1 MDTVARTAFSTSA
14 CSILAC
20 ALSFGCAVGEES
32 EVATHVR
39 DWRDEVI
46 YQIIVDRFEDG
57 DPDNDWIGDVG
68 PVPGDLARFQGGDWR
83 GITSRLDY
91 IRGLGAT
98 AIWISPVVANWER
111 TDYQDGYH
119 GYWAADFTAPNSHFG
134 TLEDLRELVAEAHAR
149 DMKVIVDVVTNHTGR
164 VFFYDLDRDGEVD
177 EGEQEPAFSADG
189 PYDTPIVWLGD
200 RPNVFRQAADGVV
213 VTELDEEDFHRR
225 GRITSYGEGAQKELG
240 DFPTGLRDLDTE
252 KEEVLQDLV
261 DTYAHWVELTDV
273 DGYRLDAVPHV
284 PQAFWLEFSY
294 RLRERL
300 DAIGKHRF
308 LLLGEVFNADPTV
321 LSTYTAAGGLD
332 SVFDFSL
339 KRELIDGV
347 ILDGEPASTA
357 VGALQDYR
365 SDYPSLPHRCGVELS
380 PWEARVAF
388 ADNHD
393 MPRLRYWL
401 DDPFAAEL
409 AMTVLFTID
418 AIPSI
423 YYGTEQELAGGWG
436 NASREVLWEAGFRED
451 TRMYRHL
458 ARLAEIRRH
467 SAALRRG
474 ALEVRYAS
482 DVSAR
487 TSAPGAG
494 LLAWERVYDDE
505 RILVAINGHPIDEA
519 EAEVPCGFAPGT
531 RLRDQLSG
539 ATFEV
544 GAGGAVRLRVRPRG
558 ALILEASE

>member
-1 MDTVARTAFSTSA
+1 VD
-14 CSILAC
+14 
-20 ALSFGCAVGEES
+20 
-32 EVATHVR
+32 VATHVR

-46 YQIIVDRFEDG
+46 YQIVVDRFENG
-57 DPDNDWIGDVG
+57 DVDNDWIGEVG
-68 PVPGDLARFQGGDWR
+68 PVAGDLARFQGGDWR
-83 GITSRLDY
+83 GVTSRLDY
-91 IRGLGAT
+91 IQGLGAT
-98 AIWISPVVANWER
+98 AIWISPVVANVER

-119 GYWAADFTAPNSHFG
+119 GYWASDFTTANPHFG
-134 TLEDLRELVAEAHAR
+134 TLEELQDLVAAAHDR
-149 DMKVIVDVVTNHTGR
+149 GMKVIVDVVTNHTGR
-164 VFFYDLDRDGEVD
+164 LFFYDLDGDGVVD
-177 EGEQEPAFSADG
+177 EGEQEPVFSADG
-189 PYDTPIVWLGD
+189 PYSSPIVWLGPK
-200 RPNVFRQAADGVV
+200 PNVFRQVDGEVEV
-213 VTELDEEDFHRR
+213 SALDEEDFHRR
-225 GRITSYGEGAQKELG
+225 GRITSYGEGVQKELG

-252 KEEVLQDLV
+252 NEEVLQDLV

-284 PQAFWLEFSY
+284 PHAFWLEFSY

-300 DAIGKHRF
+300 DELGKQRF

-321 LSTYTAAGGLD
+321 LSEYTSAGGLD

-339 KRELIDGV
+339 KRELIDAV
-347 ILDGEPASTA
+347 ILDGEPATTA

-365 SDYPSLPHRCGVELS
+365 SRYPTLPHRRGVELS
-380 PWEARVAF
+380 PWQARVAF

-401 DDPFAAEL
+401 DDPFTAEL
-409 AMTVLFTID
+409 AMTVLFTVD

-436 NASREVLWEAGFRED
+436 NASREVLWETGFRND

-458 ARLAEIRRH
+458 ARLAEIRRQ

-474 ALEVRYAS
+474 SLEVRFAS
-482 DVSAR
+482 NVSAR

-494 LLAWERVYDDE
+494 LLAWERVYEDE
-505 RILVAINGHPIDEA
+505 RVLVAINGHPIDEA
-519 EAEVPCGFAPGT
+519 EADVPSGFAPGT
-531 RLRDQLSG
+531 LLRDQLSG

-544 GAGGAVRLRVRPRG
+544 GPTGSVRLRVRPRG
-558 ALILEASE
+558 ALVLEAAE